1 MGANNRDQYQ
11 GLLLPDVRLRT
22 TDALWTAES
31 SFSQQGPHAG
41 RPVPSGDTEALLQAS
56 GTQDSQLTLDVLAV
70 EGGPV
75 GRSAR
80 AAGIAW
86 KKSTD
91 SANTYRGRE
100 IPITTTGFEHVEYG
114 TTDYEHHDAVTL
126 TQQAY
131 RGQIVIVSR
140 DVATGDVVC
149 WRRQTDGVITAS
161 VTVHDFSTDG
171 NARTPCLVE
180 AGDRLFC
187 LYWCQGL
194 GGAGLELFIRVAMS
208 TDGGATW
215 SIVRRQATTLRNV
228 RTSIS
233 FTGVTHYQPRRLSAA
248 YKDGQVVVLA
258 SMWQALSSSSIEFAD
273 LVAQWA
279 SPNLA
284 TRLDRVS
291 LPDPAT
297 STDLLAGQT
306 RVIAHAGRFVA
317 VQADHRAPPS
327 QVRLFSAVSAY
338 DPLCEGTAQV
348 SFQAGPFSETG
359 TNPKRQTDADVDITA
374 DDVGLLWVLVRCAE
388 TGDSES
394 QLVHLYFSQDDG
406 ASLEKVSTDDLVSGD
421 TGSIWGVGR
430 SGGNANADAYPRD
443 FALTWQRGRAVLAHS
458 YEHPSST
465 TKGSVALTYLGGYSD
480 LTVAPWSTE
489 LGLQYRHPWRY
500 TLLPYGK
507 TKDLAMWTAAST
519 GTTFN
524 DMFEDYERLRSGD
537 GLSAGAFSVSAT
549 DSTTGDVLLVAQ
561 MAAQGDNAGA
571 SATTATTALT
581 FRVDDGARGCEVGIY
596 LGTTSFGVFDR
607 VSAASLASVTGLQ
620 AEPHEF
626 RVAVY
631 GSESGATLT
640 TRIWYRSWKQTD
652 DRLWTFV
659 GAFNLTDDSGTV
671 GTNRVAFGA
680 FTSTTQIA
688 DLFVYGG
695 PCWSAGNVNDDDSL
709 SGSAYLWSDWSAATH
724 NPALLG
730 LTPLSPR
737 DTYLNGGVF
746 VRGVDGP
753 AFKDDAWTI
762 SAAHEYPVER
772 LWPSYARSS
781 RVRWRSV
788 DDAAQQ
794 SIAVAFDAKLLGTD
808 ESHPGAPLYAL
819 WLDGINWRTGELQ
832 AYAGGG
838 WVKVADIDA
847 SEAFGTLAY
856 SREGNSILPNG
867 DTTNQMAGQEL
878 VGWDWRPFT
887 GGIVRRITANRGGRW
902 ATGTSAGPR
911 VRMALDGVD
920 PTDPTSGSCYLSA
933 RQVCVV
939 FEHAAADTASGWRIV
954 IDAQD
959 TVEGH
964 FEVGTMQLGPVWVSG
979 QVPDWGRGIDQRLG
993 TAYAVRQDGSAVGSK
1008 VAPASYA
1015 VDVAWTGGVD
1025 SRQFHNG
1032 TTEPTYVT
1040 TTSTAGIEGAATWAA
1055 TVYDLQH
1062 ELAALGAEPL
1072 VYLPKLERGATNDTR
1087 TLTRWF
1093 EVYPAR
1099 VTDGLS
1105 ITSTYGDEGA
1115 DETFTVATMTLE
1127 PEL

>member
-1 MGANNRDQYQ
+1 MGANNRNQYQ

-22 TDALWTAES
+22 TDALWSAQS
-31 SFSQQGPHAG
+31 SFSEQGPHAG

-56 GTQDSQLTLDVLAV
+56 GAQDSQTALDVLAV

-86 KKSTD
+86 KKTTD

-100 IPITTTGFEHVEYG
+100 IPITLTGFEHVEYSA
-114 TTDYEHHDAVTL
+114 TDYEHHDATTL
-126 TQQAY
+126 TQEAY

-140 DVATGDVVC
+140 DVNTGNVVC
-149 WRRQTDGVITAS
+149 WRRKTDGTITAA
-161 VTVHDFSTDG
+161 VTVHDFATDG

-208 TDGGATW
+208 TDGGSTW
-215 SIVRRQATTLRNV
+215 NIVRRQATTLRNV

-258 SMWQALSSSSIEFAD
+258 SMWQALASGSTDFAD

-297 STDLLAGQT
+297 TTDLLAGQT
-306 RVIAHAGRFVA
+306 RVISHAGRFIA
-317 VQADHRAPPS
+317 AQADHRAPPS
-327 QVRLFSAVSAY
+327 AVRLFSVVSAY
-338 DPLCEGTAQV
+338 DPICAGTGQTT
-348 SFQAGPFSETG
+348 FQAGPFSET
-359 TNPKRQTDADVDITA
+359 TSNPFRQTDADIDIAA
-374 DDVGLLWVLVRCAE
+374 DDVGFLWVLVRCAE

-394 QLVHLYFSQDDG
+394 QRVHLYFSQDDG
-406 ASLEKVSTDDLVSGD
+406 QTLDVVSTDDLVTGE

-430 SGGNANADAYPRD
+430 TGANANADVYPRD
-443 FALTWQRGRAVLAHS
+443 FGLTWQRGRAVLAHS

-465 TKGSVALTYLGGYSD
+465 TKGSVALMYLGGYSD

-507 TKDLAMWTAAST
+507 TKDLTMWTPTTT
-519 GTTFN
+519 GTASN
-524 DMFEDYERLRSGD
+524 DMFEDYERLRGGD
-537 GLSAGAFSVSAT
+537 GLSAGTFAVHAD

-561 MAAQGDNAGA
+561 MAAQAAGAGA
-571 SATTATTALT
+571 SATTAATALT
-581 FRVDDGARGCEVGIY
+581 FRVDDGSRGCELGIF
-596 LGTTSFGVFDR
+596 LGLTSFGVFDR
-607 VSAASLASVTGLQ
+607 VAASSLASVTGLQ
-620 AEPHEF
+620 DEAREF

-631 GSESGATLT
+631 GSENGATLT
-640 TRIWYRSWKQTD
+640 TRVWYRKWKQGE

-671 GTNRVAFGA
+671 GTNRVAFGS
-680 FTSTTQIA
+680 FVSTVAIS
-688 DLFVYGG
+688 DLLVYGG
-695 PCWSAGNVNDDDSL
+695 PCWSAGAVTNDNSL

-724 NPALLG
+724 NPEFLG

-737 DTYLNGGVF
+737 DTYLDGGVY

-762 SAAHEYPVER
+762 NAAHEYPVER

-788 DDAAQQ
+788 DDSAQQ
-794 SIAVAFDAKLLGTD
+794 SIAVAFDGKLLGTD

-832 AYAGGG
+832 AYVGGA
-838 WVKVADIDA
+838 WVKVVDIDA
-847 SEAFGTLAY
+847 AEAFGTLAY
-856 SREGNSILPNG
+856 TREGNSILPNS
-867 DTTNQMAGQEL
+867 DTTNQIAGQEL

-887 GGIVRRITANRGGRW
+887 GGIIRRIAANRGGRW
-902 ATGTSAGPR
+902 ATGTAAGPR
-911 VRMALDGVD
+911 VRVAIDGVD
-920 PTDPTSGSCYLSA
+920 PTDPTAGSCYLSA

-939 FEHAAADTASGWRIV
+939 FEHAAADTASGWRLV

-959 TVEGH
+959 TVEGWL
-964 FEVGTMQLGPVWVSG
+964 EVGTMQLGPVWVSG

-1008 VAPASYA
+1008 IAPGSYA

-1025 SRQFHNG
+1025 TRQFHDG

-1040 TTSTAGIEGAATWAA
+1040 TTATAGVEGAATWAA

-1062 ELAALGAEPL
+1062 ELEALGADPL
-1072 VYLPKLERGATNDTR
+1072 VYLPKLERNATNDAR
-1087 TLTRWF
+1087 TFTRWF

-1099 VTDGLS
+1099 VTSGLN
-1105 ITSTYGDEGA
+1105 ITSAYGDEGT